1 MTAPSESLDHPSLFD
16 GPARDAAF
24 ARNAARALPDPKLAQ
39 REKALLMEHHQAV
52 RREWVDRARHAMVG
66 LYRERAKAGDA
77 YVSGD
82 ELAMWLIHASYEGD
96 KRAMAPVFVL
106 PKGLW
111 TCVGRIKSARRNAT
125 LIPAW
130 RLDEAVAAAH
140 GL

>member
-1 MTAPSESLDHPSLFD
+1 MTAPSDQTSLFD
-16 GPARDAAF
+16 GPARDDAF
-24 ARNAARALPDPKLAQ
+24 ARSAARALPDPKAAA
-39 REKALLMEHHQAV
+39 RAKALLMEHHQAL
-52 RREWVDRARHAMVG
+52 RREWVDRARRAMVA

-82 ELAMWLIHASYEGD
+82 ELAMFLIHSGYEGD

-111 TCVGRIKSARRNAT
+111 TCVGRVKSARRNAT

-130 RLDEAVAAAH
+130 SLNEAVAAAH